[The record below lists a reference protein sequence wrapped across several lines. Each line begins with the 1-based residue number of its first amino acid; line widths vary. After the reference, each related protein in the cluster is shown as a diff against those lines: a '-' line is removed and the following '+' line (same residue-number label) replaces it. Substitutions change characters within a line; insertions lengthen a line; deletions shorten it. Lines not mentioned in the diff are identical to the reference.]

1 MLNPETI
8 QWLRRELERGALSR
22 AALGRRLCDRDQW
35 RNRQGRLCAAS
46 ARSVTL
52 RRGEGIED
60 VVARPDISSL
70 TSMGLP
76 LMPEGLESEIEPAE
90 MADLLRFIQAQA
102 RQSR

>member
-1 MLNPETI
+1 MAATGVRAGSTVAGGAGPQVVRSRPMAEPE
-8 QWLRRELERGALSR
+8 GAVACGVSPQ
-22 AALGRRLCDRDQW
+22 CYP
-35 RNRQGRLCAAS
+35 AS
-46 ARSVTL
+46 TL

-60 VVARPDISSL
+60 VVARRDISSL

-76 LMPEGLESEIEPAE
+76 LMPEGLEIEFEPAE